1 MRAVGEGQDT
11 TGHPSTARV
20 SVREAAERL
29 GTTVD
34 AIRKRVQRDTIA
46 HEKDSDGR
54 VWIFLDAGRTRQ
66 DTDRDVAGHRQDHEP
81 STLISAKDETISTL
95 REQLQ
100 AERQAHAEA
109 RRLLAAA
116 LERIPAIEA
125 PQEPPEDA
133 ETVEEAPEGAEPH
146 STAEEVRDELG
157 AERARREMAE
167 TTMHEG
173 MDEERRRRE
182 EAERE
187 RDGLR
192 RELFALRG
200 REASHEAAEGQQGRG
215 QPHPAT
221 EGAQEPSKAIGGRG
235 SGTARGSWWRRMFG
249 R

>member
-46 HEKDSDGR
+46 YEKDSDGR

-66 DTDRDVAGHRQDHEP
+66 DTDRDMAGHRQDHEP

-146 STAEEVRDELG
+146 SAAEEARDELG

-167 TTMHEG
+167 TTLREG

-187 RDGLR
+187 RDELR
-192 RELFALRG
+192 RELHAF
-200 REASHEAAEGQQGRG
+200 REPRESPEPAEEQQGRG
-215 QPHPAT
+215 EPRPA
-221 EGAQEPSKAIGGRG
+221 ERGAQETSESLAGRG
-235 SGTARGSWWRRMFG
+235 SGTARGSLWRRLFG

>member
-1 MRAVGEGQDT
+1 MTPNERRVGGTRMTSRRLTVQ
-11 TGHPSTARV
+11 
-20 SVREAAERL
+20 EAAEVL
-29 GTTVD
+29 GTSVD
-34 AIRKRVQRDTIA
+34 AVRMRVRRGSLES
-46 HEKDSDGR
+46 EKDPDGR
-54 VWIFLDAGRTRQ
+54 VHVWVNGDSTETKPRLDG
-66 DTDRDVAGHRQDHEP
+66 EP
-81 STLISAKDETISTL
+81 SALISAKDETISTL

-133 ETVEEAPEGAEPH
+133 ETVEDAPEGAESH
-146 STAEEVRDELG
+146 SAAEEARDELG
-157 AERARREMAE
+157 AERVRREVAE
-167 TTMHEG
+167 TTLREG
-173 MDEERRRRE
+173 MSEERRRRE

-215 QPHPAT
+215 QPQSAT
-221 EGAQEPSKAIGGRG
+221 GGAQAGAQRP
-235 SGTARGSWWRRMFG
+235 WWRRMFRG
-249 R
+249 

>member
-1 MRAVGEGQDT
+1 MTSRRLTVQ
-11 TGHPSTARV
+11 
-20 SVREAAERL
+20 EAAEVL
-29 GTTVD
+29 GTSVD
-34 AIRKRVQRDTIA
+34 AVRMRVRRGSLES
-46 HEKDSDGR
+46 EKDPDGR
-54 VWIFLDAGRTRQ
+54 VHVWVNGDSTETKPRLDG
-66 DTDRDVAGHRQDHEP
+66 EP
-81 STLISAKDETISTL
+81 SALISAKDETISTL

-146 STAEEVRDELG
+146 SAAEEARDELG
-157 AERARREMAE
+157 AERVRREVAE
-167 TTMHEG
+167 TTLREG
-173 MDEERRRRE
+173 MSEERRRRE

-200 REASHEAAEGQQGRG
+200 REEAHQAAEGQQVSG
-215 QPHPAT
+215 QPQSAT
-221 EGAQEPSKAIGGRG
+221 GGGAQPDAQRP
-235 SGTARGSWWRRMFG
+235 WWRRMFRG
-249 R
+249 

>member
-1 MRAVGEGQDT
+1 VGEGQDT

-34 AIRKRVQRDTIA
+34 AIRKCVQRDTIA

-66 DTDRDVAGHRQDHEP
+66 DTDRDMAGHRQDHEP

-133 ETVEEAPEGAEPH
+133 ETVEEEPEGAQPH
-146 STAEEVRDELG
+146 SAAEEARDELG
-157 AERARREMAE
+157 AERVRREVAE
-167 TTMHEG
+167 TTLREG
-173 MDEERRRRE
+173 MSEERRRRE

-200 REASHEAAEGQQGRG
+200 REEAHQAAEGQQGRG
-215 QPHPAT
+215 QSPSAT
-221 EGAQEPSKAIGGRG
+221 GGGAQPGAQRP
-235 SGTARGSWWRRMFG
+235 WWRRMFG
-249 R
+249 GT

>member
-1 MRAVGEGQDT
+1 VNGD
-11 TGHPSTARV
+11 ST
-20 SVREAAERL
+20 ETKPRL
-29 GTTVD
+29 
-34 AIRKRVQRDTIA
+34 
-46 HEKDSDGR
+46 DG
-54 VWIFLDAGRTRQ
+54 
-66 DTDRDVAGHRQDHEP
+66 EP
-81 STLISAKDETISTL
+81 SALISAKDETISTL

-133 ETVEEAPEGAEPH
+133 ETVEDAPEGAESH
-146 STAEEVRDELG
+146 SAAEEARDELG
-157 AERARREMAE
+157 AERVRREVAE
-167 TTMHEG
+167 TTLREG
-173 MDEERRRRE
+173 MSEERRRRE

-215 QPHPAT
+215 GQPQSAT
-221 EGAQEPSKAIGGRG
+221 GGAQADAQRP
-235 SGTARGSWWRRMFG
+235 WWRRMFRG
-249 R
+249 

>member
-34 AIRKRVQRDTIA
+34 AIRKCVQRDTIA

-54 VWIFLDAGRTRQ
+54 LWIFLDAGRTRQ
-66 DTDRDVAGHRQDHEP
+66 DTDRDMAGHRQDHEP

-133 ETVEEAPEGAEPH
+133 ETVEEAPEGAQPH
-146 STAEEVRDELG
+146 SAAEEARDELG
-157 AERARREMAE
+157 AERVRREVAE
-167 TTMHEG
+167 TTLREG
-173 MDEERRRRE
+173 MSEERRRRE

-200 REASHEAAEGQQGRG
+200 REEVHEAAEEQQGRG
-215 QPHPAT
+215 ESPSAT
-221 EGAQEPSKAIGGRG
+221 AEAQESPGAPGGRG
-235 SGTARGSWWRRMFG
+235 SGTARGSLWRRLFG